1 MTTTDTTTHESTDAS
16 SADAHPAVRRGAS
29 HEGHVDNTVRID
41 APLDLVWDM
50 TNDIASWPGLFT
62 EYSAAQVLEP
72 DAEGPGF
79 TFSLSMH
86 PDDNGT
92 VWSWVS
98 HRQPDREALEVR
110 SYRVETGPFEFMD
123 IFWTYTVVGGTDGDQ
138 QSVDMRW
145 VQDFRMRPQAPVDT
159 AAMTA
164 RMNANTAVQMTVI
177 KSKIEAAAR
186 SGASHAPSTE
196 GTS

>member
-1 MTTTDTTTHESTDAS
+1 MTTTDTATTD
-16 SADAHPAVRRGAS
+16 HPAVRQGES

-41 APLDLVWDM
+41 APFDLVWDM

-62 EYSAAQVLEP
+62 EYSAATVLDP
-72 DAEGPGF
+72 DEEGPGF

-98 HRQPDREALEVR
+98 HRQPDREAGEVR

-123 IFWTYTVVGGTDGDQ
+123 IFWTYTVVDGGDGEQ

-164 RMNANTAVQMTVI
+164 RMNANTAIQMTVI

-186 SGASHAPSTE
+186 GENPHDASTE
-196 GTS
+196 NPS